1 MITGCHH
8 RRVPGDDVFAGDPEL
23 LARLQTAVD
32 EANKAVGPAES
43 IRRFRV
49 LPVDLTEENEYLTP
63 TQKVKRALVQRDF
76 TAEIEELYR

>member
-23 LARLQTAVD
+23 
-32 EANKAVGPAES
+32 K
-43 IRRFRV
+43 
-49 LPVDLTEENEYLTP
+49 ENEHLTP
-63 TQKVKRALVQRDF
+63 AQKAKRALARRDF